1 MNDINK
7 DLEQLIELGKN
18 QYPVIEQDIKAFN
31 AVNTENQEYIDYLN
45 LINTAPLPIVNNQTG
60 D

>member
-45 LINTAPLPIVNNQTG
+45 LINTAPLPIVNNQTE